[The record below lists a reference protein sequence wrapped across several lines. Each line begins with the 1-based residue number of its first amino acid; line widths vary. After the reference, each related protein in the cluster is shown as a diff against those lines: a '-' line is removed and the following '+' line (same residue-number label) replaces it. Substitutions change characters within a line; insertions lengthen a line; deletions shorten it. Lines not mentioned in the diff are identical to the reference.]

1 MVVGMAGGGPDGSD
15 PGPEALFDPVDSL
28 PDEKSVA
35 LVEEK
40 EDLAIQLDQA
50 KVALREL
57 EERRVAEGV
66 AVQEELL
73 RRDRDTA
80 GLHLALEQSQA
91 LAQASAAQVAAIEAT
106 KVFRYSAR
114 MRRLYGRLRSR
125 GPGPEVS
132 TAPAVPE
139 TAPEPRLSFAA
150 WTERYDTLG
159 DDDRKAIRFR
169 VNQVADPPLISVLLP
184 VFNPPEEYLREAIDS
199 VRDQLYPHWELCIAD
214 DCSTEPY
221 VHDVLDEYTRT
232 DGRIKVLRR
241 SENGHISAASNSALG
256 LATGQWVALL
266 DHDDRLREHAL
277 ALVALAA
284 EADPEAAV
292 IYSDENVID
301 ARGERL
307 AHYFKPDFD
316 PLLQMGMNHIC
327 HLAVVRNDLLEAI
340 GGFREGFE
348 GSQDWDLLLRAT
360 EAVAPA
366 QVHHIPHILY
376 DWRSHPA
383 STAQGLSAKPY
394 AADAGRRA
402 VTEHLAR
409 TGQKATVLPV
419 PALGWNRIKW
429 EVPDPAPLVTII
441 IPTRDGKW
449 LERCLQSIWT
459 HTTYPNYEI
468 LVMDN
473 ASRSS
478 RTLELLRG
486 LDGTVQVIR
495 DERDFSYSGLNNA
508 AAAVARGS
516 LLCLLNDDTEVI
528 SPDWLDEMVGQ
539 VLRDGVGA
547 VGAKLYYDNATVQHA
562 GVALGIGGVGGHVH
576 RGLDRLQ
583 IGYWGR
589 AACAQY
595 MSAVTGACLLV
606 RKDVWEEV
614 GGLDDEH
621 LSIAYNDVDFC
632 LRLREAGW
640 RTVWTPFA
648 ELIHHES
655 LTRGPDLEGANADR
669 LSREGRYMQQRWGG
683 LLRNDPAYNPNL
695 SLVYEDYSLSVPP
708 RVTLLDVAHRAVH

>member
-1 MVVGMAGGGPDGSD
+1 
-15 PGPEALFDPVDSL
+15 
-28 PDEKSVA
+28 
-35 LVEEK
+35 
-40 EDLAIQLDQA
+40 
-50 KVALREL
+50 
-57 EERRVAEGV
+57 
-66 AVQEELL
+66 
-73 RRDRDTA
+73 
-80 GLHLALEQSQA
+80 
-91 LAQASAAQVAAIEAT
+91 
-106 KVFRYSAR
+106 
-114 MRRLYGRLRSR
+114 
-125 GPGPEVS
+125 
-132 TAPAVPE
+132 
-139 TAPEPRLSFAA
+139 
-150 WTERYDTLG
+150 
-159 DDDRKAIRFR
+159 
-169 VNQVADPPLISVLLP
+169 
-184 VFNPPEEYLREAIDS
+184 
-199 VRDQLYPHWELCIAD
+199 
-214 DCSTEPY
+214 
-221 VHDVLDEYTRT
+221 
-232 DGRIKVLRR
+232 VLRR

-606 RKDVWEEV
+606 R
-614 GGLDDEH
+614 
-621 LSIAYNDVDFC
+621 NDVDFC

-708 RVTLLDVAHRAVH
+708 RVTLLDTGVAHRAVH